1 MSKNQLEVLM
11 SKLKPMC
18 ATEVPE
24 YLSSPLTADTP
35 FPYSPPSQNPGA
47 DSHTELVGPA
57 DTDEPETVMV
67 GEPQATGGS
76 GPTES
81 WIG

>member
-1 MSKNQLEVLM
+1 MSRAVGIPVVHGGEEV
-11 SKLKPMC
+11 K
-18 ATEVPE
+18 
-24 YLSSPLTADTP
+24 ADTP